1 MTKSPLQSLLGE
13 LRTDVEHLVATC
25 VVDIDSGM
33 PLAGV
38 HDDPSFDSIAAA
50 ASYAQVVK
58 ANVNALRFL
67 GLDPASTEDIVIT
80 THDRYILIRLLG
92 TTHYHGVTVRKQASL
107 GLTRT
112 LMGRYAPKLLAAIP
126 K

>member
-1 MTKSPLQSLLGE
+1 MSALDTVLQDLA
-13 LRTDVEHLVATC
+13 RDVDHLIATY

-38 HDDPSFDSIAAA
+38 SNEPNLDAIAAS

-58 ANVNALRFL
+58 ANASALRFL
-67 GLDPASTEDIVIT
+67 GIDPATTEDIVIT
-80 THDRYILIRLLG
+80 TRDFYVLIRHLG
-92 TTHYHGVTVRKQASL
+92 AEQFHGVTIGKQASL
-107 GLTRT
+107 GLTRST
-112 LMGRYAPKLLAAIP
+112 MAKYAARLVAAIP